1 MKIAALLSAGLIAAA
16 ALLPASA
23 SAQMNQRHDRVVE
36 RSRTVHTVRD
46 RDRYRPHTRRVCT
59 VKYRHHKR
67 IRTCRTV
74 RR

>member
-1 MKIAALLSAGLIAAA
+1 MKIAALLTAGLIAAA
-16 ALLPASA
+16 AMLPATA
-23 SAQMNQRHDRVVE
+23 SAQRAERHDRVVE

-46 RDRYRPHTRRVCT
+46 RDRYRPRVRRVCT